1 VLAAQKAIRDEVH
14 GTVKEQQMATGI
26 SGLTPEMIATGQA
39 DIKKQMQTVE
49 IGSEEYN
56 DLSQR
61 LIDYNTVSNLL
72 QEAVKS
78 GLEVDEE
85 TRETF
90 ATALLNGIA
99 IPDEVKES
107 FVEELN
113 ELRELI
119 GENPIVLNI
128 ETGQVATAAKR
139 VMTEAQKT
147 QQAWNLASQSVNN
160 MGNALNAIDDPS
172 AKAAGTVIKAIADI
186 ALGFA
191 QASVQAGSLG
201 PWAWLAWLAA
211 GTAAMATT
219 ISTVHSVT
227 GFAEGGIVEG
237 NTYSGDKIPAMLNAG
252 EVVLTRSQAASL
264 AETLE
269 DNERQGGFGGTPYVT
284 GEQIF
289 LGLNNYLKGAGYGQL
304 VTSNG

>member
-1 VLAAQKAIRDEVH
+1 MTE
-14 GTVKEQQMATGI
+14 EMAT
-26 SGLTPEMIATGQA
+26 TPVG
-39 DIKKQMQTVE
+39 D
-49 IGSEEYN
+49 S
-56 DLSQR
+56 
-61 LIDYNTVSNLL
+61 LL
-72 QEAVKS
+72 QNMQEAFSDASAIGTIFSTAVKNGIDTATFDTS
-78 GLEVDEE
+78 GIMQK
-85 TRETF
+85 
-90 ATALLNGIA
+90 LLNGEDIS
-99 IPDEVKES
+99 DETIQG
-107 FVEELN
+107 FVQTLN
-113 ELRELI
+113 EKLVEAF
-119 GENPIVLNI
+119 GED
-128 ETGQVATAAKR
+128 GAAKLK
-139 VMTEAQKT
+139 VVFDVDDKQIKNLSKTTTEGAQDT
-147 QQAWNLASQSVNN
+147 QKAWGLAAQSVNN

-186 ALGFA
+186 ALGYA

-252 EVVLTRSQAASL
+252 EVVLTRSQASSL

-289 LGLNNYLKGAGYGQL
+289 LGLNNYLKGAGLGQI
-304 VTSNG
+304 VTSRG

>member
-1 VLAAQKAIRDEVH
+1 
-14 GTVKEQQMATGI
+14 
-26 SGLTPEMIATGQA
+26 
-39 DIKKQMQTVE
+39 MQTVE

-252 EVVLTRSQAASL
+252 EVVLTRSQASSL

-289 LGLNNYLKGAGYGQL
+289 LGLNNYLKGAGLGQI
-304 VTSNG
+304 VTSRG